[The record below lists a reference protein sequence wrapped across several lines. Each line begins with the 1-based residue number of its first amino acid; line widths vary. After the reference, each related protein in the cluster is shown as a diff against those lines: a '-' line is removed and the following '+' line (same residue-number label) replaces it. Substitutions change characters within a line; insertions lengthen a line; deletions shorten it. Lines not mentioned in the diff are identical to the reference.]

1 MVKTKLRQKLV
12 RLAYSGTKRLEIIML
27 FFLSAF
33 ALSVFWVNNY
43 YIFTFTFSVVFL
55 LSFVFW
61 GIRDVKTH
69 TYIIYFLLVFCFH
82 VGCGCF
88 CFLFVFALFMV
99 LLFFRDWF
107 EVFFSA
113 FFLFSTFIF
122 VIQSSCIMVG
132 WRNEGR
138 VVWQGEK
145 GYCLI
150 LVHIPRSGCDFHADS
165 YNKLW
170 GLMIMRCV
178 KHWNRFYSRL
188 QLLQFASLFSLVKT
202 PSLRFFCSFCFWYPG
217 LIFHV
222 VCTQILAWWIIFP

>member
-1 MVKTKLRQKLV
+1 MLV
-12 RLAYSGTKRLEIIML
+12 VVV
-27 FFLSAF
+27 
-33 ALSVFWVNNY
+33 SVFCLFLLCLWFCY
-43 YIFTFTFSVVFL
+43 FSVIGL
-55 LSFVFW
+55 
-61 GIRDVKTH
+61 R
-69 TYIIYFLLVFCFH
+69 CFSL
-82 VGCGCF
+82 CN
-88 CFLFVFALFMV
+88 
-99 LLFFRDWF
+99 
-107 EVFFSA
+107 
-113 FFLFSTFIF
+113 FLFSTFVF

-132 WRNEGR
+132 WRKQGR

-150 LVHIPRSGCDFHADS
+150 LVHISRSGCDFHADS

-188 QLLQFASLFSLVKT
+188 QLLQFASLSLVKT